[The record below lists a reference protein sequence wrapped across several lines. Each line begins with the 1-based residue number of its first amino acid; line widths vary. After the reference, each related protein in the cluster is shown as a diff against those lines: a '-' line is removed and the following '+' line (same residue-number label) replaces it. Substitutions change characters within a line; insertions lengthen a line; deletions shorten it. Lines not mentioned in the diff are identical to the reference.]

1 MKSNKVNGGTAAAC
15 SSAAPLSHYNDQGVR
30 ERWPALVYRLQS
42 HRGWEVYS
50 DPDLEKSIS
59 TAKKKINATSTSTK
73 TKGSS
78 DGGNSANNSINN
90 NNSGDV
96 EELTVAPALGCIEV
110 RKMRLRLHLKHTKNN
125 NNNPAQNNGPGGIS
139 KAENG
144 KKKQQTFEQQSS
156 NSTKGVN
163 NDNNEEEVGE
173 EYDSDTPGSD
183 GWNNNPLLVRR
194 RNSLLVS
201 VRRGYGVIMF
211 QFKSTHDCMEFC
223 DRLVYLNRD
232 LLSPSSTTT
241 AAAAAA
247 AANSNDILLQGQV
260 VGTSSSSSSSLIG
273 NNRRFVNGMDKR
285 ESYMES
291 MRENKRHRTSTFGD
305 TLDQNNNH
313 GRNHRRNASE
323 GNDDNVLDNGP
334 PSIKMYEVKKQ
345 CQRRED
351 IMSYVAK
358 LAHSEEFLGFVEELE
373 RGLEGSQD
381 TAAIH
386 AAFGL

>member
-1 MKSNKVNGGTAAAC
+1 MKAHKVNGGTAAAS

-30 ERWPALVYRLQS
+30 ERWPALVYRFQTN
-42 HRGWEVYS
+42 RGWEVYS
-50 DPDLEKSIS
+50 DRDLEKSS
-59 TAKKKINATSTSTK
+59 TASKKINAASTSTK
-73 TKGSS
+73 IKGSS
-78 DGGNSANNSINN
+78 GGGNSAINSSNN
-90 NNSGDV
+90 NNNGGEV
-96 EELTVAPALGCIEV
+96 EELTVAPAVGCIEV

-125 NNNPAQNNGPGGIS
+125 NNNNNNPAQNNGPGGIS
-139 KAENG
+139 QAENG
-144 KKKQQTFEQQSS
+144 TKKQQTVEQQGSH
-156 NSTKGVN
+156 STKGVN
-163 NDNNEEEVGE
+163 NDNNYEEE

-201 VRRGYGVIMF
+201 VRRGYGAIMF
-211 QFKSTHDCMEFC
+211 QFKSTHDCIEFC

-232 LLSPSSTTT
+232 LLSPSTTT
-241 AAAAAA
+241 AAD
-247 AANSNDILLQGQV
+247 SNDILQGQV
-260 VGTSSSSSSSLIG
+260 VGTSSSSSLIG
-273 NNRRFVNGMDKR
+273 NNGRFVNGMDKR
-285 ESYMES
+285 ELYMDS

-305 TLDQNNNH
+305 TLDQNNNNNH
-313 GRNHRRNASE
+313 GRNASE
-323 GNDDNVLDNGP
+323 DYDDNVSDDVP
-334 PSIKMYEVKKQ
+334 PSIKMYEMKKQ

-373 RGLEGSQD
+373 RGMEGSED